1 MFRKSQPSV
10 LQTQPASRRTFLQG
24 AGAVAGAAALGG
36 LVPAPLRA
44 QETFIWYTGIA
55 VEASDDV
62 SKSFTAK
69 TGIPVEYFRAGS
81 NNLAQKFE
89 QEVKADQVRCSAVA
103 ITNPTLVARW
113 AKEGLVMPYDSPEF
127 ANYGERF
134 VIKGFAGPTH
144 GEPHIMAYNTE
155 LVSAE
160 DAPKIWE
167 DLLDPKWKGKIV
179 MTDGGSSAS
188 ALHWYAALKTAKG
201 PEFMEQ
207 LAAQD
212 VLIKTGGAE
221 VGNSLVSGERL
232 VAAMITQGHAS
243 RAIGAGGP
251 LRIVIPEEGAPLL
264 FTVVFVPAK
273 APNPDVG
280 KQFLDHILSEE
291 SQLMLENKHFSSS
304 LRNGMTRAPSD
315 TGGKPLAEVT
325 PIHSSPEDLDKFAA
339 EAETLAAE
347 YTELFK

>member
-1 MFRKSQPSV
+1 MIRKSQPSV
-10 LQTQPASRRTFLQG
+10 LQTQPASRRTFMQG
-24 AGAVAGAAALGG
+24 AGAVAGVAALGG

-44 QETFIWYTGIA
+44 QETFIWYSGIA

-89 QEVKADQVRCSAVA
+89 QEVQADQVRCSAVA
-103 ITNPTLVARW
+103 ITNPTLAKRW
-113 AKEGLVMPYDSPEF
+113 ADEGLVMPYDSPEY
-127 ANYGERF
+127 ANYDDRF
-134 VIKGFAGPTH
+134 LIKGFAGPTH

-160 DAPKIWE
+160 DAPKTWD
-167 DLLDPKWKGKIV
+167 DLIDPKWKGKIV

-188 ALHWYAALKTAKG
+188 ALHWYAAMKAEKG
-201 PEFMEQ
+201 PEFMEK

-232 VAAMITQGHAS
+232 IAAMITQGHAS

-273 APNPDVG
+273 APNPEVG
-280 KQFLDHILSEE
+280 KQFVDHILGAEA
-291 SQLMLENKHFSSS
+291 QLMLETVHFSSS
-304 LRNGMTRAPSD
+304 LRNGMTRPPSD
-315 TGGKPLAEVT
+315 TGGKPLSEVK